1 MSVTYK
7 RPFRFIYSGVHDGY
21 TNMAMDE
28 AVLTGL
34 QKNLSAPL
42 LRIYK
47 WNPPT
52 ITLGYFQRVND
63 IDFKQCVKDGIGI
76 VRRLTGGRA
85 VLHFEELT
93 YSILFTEEDFTIFK
107 KREIFIF
114 IARCLVDSL
123 NLLGIKSKIAEK
135 TRGNLKSPNCFSSPA
150 QYEIEST
157 DRKKLIG
164 SAQVIKDG
172 VVLQHGAIPFTN
184 SYTNISRYL
193 KCDAESFQ
201 TGSFQTGSSQ
211 TGSFQ
216 TGSSQTGSSQNAT
229 SLNQISKAKIS
240 ESKLLDSLKIGFAK
254 HLSLRDG
261 DFTQYEYNLIQEL
274 TQNKYSQE
282 EWLFKR

>member
-7 RPFRFIYSGVHDGY
+7 RPFRFIYSGAHDGY

-63 IDFKQCVKDGIGI
+63 IDFKQCEKDRIGI

-135 TRGNLKSPNCFSSPA
+135 TRGDLKSPNCYSSPA
-150 QYEIEST
+150 QYEIESS
-157 DRKKLIG
+157 DRGKLIG
-164 SAQVIKDG
+164 SAQVIKSG

-184 SYTNISRYL
+184 SYANISKYL
-193 KCDAESFQ
+193 KYDA
-201 TGSFQTGSSQ
+201 GSSQ
-211 TGSFQ
+211 A
-216 TGSSQTGSSQNAT
+216 GSSQAGSSLAGSSQNAT

-240 ESKLLDSLKIGFAK
+240 ERKLLDSLKIGYAK
-254 HLSLRDG
+254 HLPLKDG

-274 TQNKYSQE
+274 AQNKYSQE